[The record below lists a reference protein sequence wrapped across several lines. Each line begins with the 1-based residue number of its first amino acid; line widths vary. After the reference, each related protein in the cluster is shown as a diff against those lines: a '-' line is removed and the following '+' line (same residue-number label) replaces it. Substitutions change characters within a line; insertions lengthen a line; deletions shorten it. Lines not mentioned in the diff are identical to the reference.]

1 MNRTVMVVED
11 DFRVRHLIVGYLKK
25 EGYSI
30 IEAQNGKEALDKFR
44 PGKIDL
50 IILDLMMPELDGLA
64 VCSAIRKQSKL
75 YIIMLTARSQEED
88 KLLGY
93 DIGADDYITKPFS
106 PKLLMAKVK
115 VLLNRLDDSSEANN
129 GITQFDDLTINVPS
143 HSIVLGDTN
152 LELSPKEFDLL
163 VYLSKNQGILLSRE
177 SLLNA
182 VWGYDYDGDLR
193 TVDTHVKRVRQK
205 LGDRSEF
212 ISTIRGAGYK
222 FEVKK

>member
-1 MNRTVMVVED
+1 MNKTVMVVED
-11 DFRVRHLIVGYLKK
+11 EFRVRHLIAGYLKK
-25 EGYSI
+25 EGYNV
-30 IEAQNGKEALDKFR
+30 IEAENGKEALDKFR
-44 PGKIDL
+44 PGKVDL

-64 VCSAIRKQSKL
+64 VCSAIRNASKV

-93 DIGADDYITKPFS
+93 DIGTDDYITKPFS
-106 PKLLMAKVK
+106 PKVLMAKVK
-115 VLLNRLDDSSEANN
+115 VLMKRLDDSSDSDN
-129 GITQFDDLTINVPS
+129 GIMEFDDLIINIPS
-143 HSIVLGDTN
+143 HSVTLGGTN

-193 TVDTHVKRVRQK
+193 TVDTHIKRVRQK
-205 LGDRSEF
+205 LGDKSDF
-212 ISTIRGAGYK
+212 ISTIRGGGYK

>member
-11 DFRVRHLIVGYLKK
+11 EFRVRHLIVGYLKK
-25 EGYSI
+25 EGYNV
-30 IEAQNGKEALDKFR
+30 IEAENGKEALDKFR
-44 PGKIDL
+44 PGKVDL
-50 IILDLMMPELDGLA
+50 IILDIMMPKLDGIV
-64 VCSAIRKQSKL
+64 VCSAIRKVSKV

-106 PKLLMAKVK
+106 PKVLTAKVK
-115 VLLNRLDDSSEANN
+115 ALMKRLDDSSDADN
-129 GITQFDDLTINVPS
+129 GIMEFDDLIINIPS
-143 HSIVLGDTN
+143 HSVMLEGTN

-193 TVDTHVKRVRQK
+193 TVDTHIKRVRQK
-205 LGDRSEF
+205 FGDRSDF
-212 ISTIRGAGYK
+212 ISTIRGSGYK
-222 FEVKK
+222 FEVRK